1 MKEKILAGAAAGFF
15 LGVAL
20 WAILASAEE
29 KRSVTYEFP
38 PQVQILSVDCYFK
51 VLKEFGDG
59 KPALHFDIKVKNIS
73 DKAERFSVMVSTPD
87 GASAAGFVPARAK
100 KAGALAVLDPQE
112 EGKITL
118 PLLTEQAT
126 GSFALVVE
134 IAPAE

>member
-1 MKEKILAGAAAGFF
+1 MKKKILVGGMVGFF
-15 LGVAL
+15 LWVAL
-20 WAILASAEE
+20 SAIPASADET
-29 KRSVTYEFP
+29 RTVTYEFP

-51 VLKEFGDG
+51 VLKEFGGG

-100 KAGALAVLDPQE
+100 KAGAPPVLDPKE

-118 PLLTEQAT
+118 PLLTEQIT

-134 IAPAE
+134 IAPVE